1 MGDENVLKLE
11 KGGECAKF
19 CPIIHFKTVNF
30 ILGEFYL
37 NFTTGA
43 YQKGLGRK
51 AFLDDKGHSRSHFPF
66 LELFP
71 EVAAAL
77 GLPVMAQ
84 TSADTKVIQQWPR
97 RGSHPTAWRVGQLEP
112 GKPLLQREDHTGLG
126 ILGTVAGAAAT
137 SQGT

>member
-11 KGGECAKF
+11 KGGEGAEF
-19 CPIIHFKTVNF
+19 RPIIYFKTVNF

-51 AFLDDKGHSRSHFPF
+51 AFLDNKGHWRSRFPF
-66 LELFP
+66 LGLFP
-71 EVAAAL
+71 EVAAAS
-77 GLPVMAQ
+77 GLTVIAQ

-97 RGSHPTAWRVGQLEP
+97 RGSHPTAWMVGQLEP
-112 GKPLLQREDHTGLG
+112 GTPLLQREDHTGIG
-126 ILGTVAGAAAT
+126 ILGTVAGVAAT
-137 SQGT
+137 FQGT